1 MAIRRTVVL
10 DGSNIVSG
18 GAGGKEVDG
27 HRLVSAIDLYSRK
40 GYLVVPV
47 IKSGTYYWMKKN
59 DIAGFEAVRR
69 LNINGKL
76 RMFGKDDDLYV
87 IQIALELDAW
97 IVTQDTFEDK
107 PNGTKKERS
116 LFSEFPWKEI
126 DQRTWGTNRCR
137 DGRVRPN
144 SDWSVSGHKFFHPR
158 LSTCPSNG
166 LLDDNVVL
174 REMIASVSSKLEELD
189 QVAEKTLEIG
199 GGVRH
204 HVKYMLERCRK
215 MEAILPEP
223 RLPSEDEISSIL
235 VPGLREVCRSIGL
248 KVSGRRAELEE
259 RILGYSANSLMDS
272 EGVTG

>member
-18 GAGGKEVDG
+18 GAGGSDVDG
-27 HRLVSAIDLYSRK
+27 HRLVSAVDLYSRK
-40 GYLVVPV
+40 GYVVVPV
-47 IKSGTYYWMKKN
+47 IKSGTYYWMKNN
-59 DIAGFEAVRR
+59 DIPGFEAVRR
-69 LNINGKL
+69 LNNSRKL

-107 PNGTKKERS
+107 PNGTQKERS
-116 LFSEFPWKEI
+116 LFPDFPWEEI
-126 DQRTWGTNRCR
+126 DQRTWGTRRCS
-137 DGRVRPN
+137 DGRVRSN

-158 LSTCPSNG
+158 LSNCPSNG
-166 LLDDNVVL
+166 LLDDNAVL
-174 REMIASVSSKLEELD
+174 REIIASVSSNLEELD
-189 QVAEKTLEIG
+189 QVAEKTEGIG
-199 GGVRH
+199 ADVRH

-235 VPGLREVCRSIGL
+235 VPGLREVCRTIGL

-259 RILGYSANSLMDS
+259 RILGYSANIRNES
-272 EGVTG
+272 EGVAG